1 MPPTHTPLG
10 VPPQSS
16 PIPHIVHQ
24 TWRSSSTIPRGLA
37 SRCVASWRRLQ
48 PRWQYAFHS
57 DDDNHRLVRERYPWL
72 QGAYSRFSPIQRADL
87 ARYLYMHAFGGVY
100 ADLDVELLKPLGP
113 LLKAQRWRH
122 NASVILGQEP
132 LAHAVLLEHKP
143 RQVCNAV
150 IASAPGHPFW
160 LAVLRRVERGGAFA
174 DPVLTTGPRM
184 LEVVFNEWTGRHGGD
199 AGGVVVVPPDTFYPT
214 WDPMQAET
222 FRQRCRSQASSMTT
236 RFRRRSAGK
245 RGGGDIEGYDAVCA
259 RLRREGFVPTI
270 PGDGSAYANHLWTHT
285 WIPGASKTAV
295 LYGG

>member
-1 MPPTHTPLG
+1 VKFGLIVVTPLAAWER
-10 VPPQSS
+10 
-16 PIPHIVHQ
+16 HQ
-24 TWRSSSTIPRGLA
+24 T
-37 SRCVASWRRLQ
+37 Q
-48 PRWQYAFHS
+48 
-57 DDDNHRLVRERYPWL
+57 
-72 QGAYSRFSPIQRADL
+72 
-87 ARYLYMHAFGGVY
+87 
-100 ADLDVELLKPLGP
+100 
-113 LLKAQRWRH
+113 
-122 NASVILGQEP
+122 
-132 LAHAVLLEHKP
+132 P